1 MKRLFVFL
9 IIIISQSVF
18 SQENLM
24 QKKIHSQLKI
34 PFNRFTYN
42 YINEID
48 NDSVY
53 SSLKPVHYFEINS
66 NALISDYKNL
76 ELHKKTW
83 FGRKLFDEH
92 FFAIDKD
99 DYFITIDPI
108 IDLQLGKDN
117 LSEYKYQFQNTR
129 GIRVEGALGK
139 QFSFSST
146 ILENWARFPKFLDRY
161 AWIHHP
167 PTIPGFG
174 LNKSENRKFEDYPY
188 AEGYI
193 AYKPSKYFFFELGH
207 GKHFIGEGYR
217 SLFLSDNAPNYPYFK
232 IEATFWKVKYSTMW
246 TAFQDVS
253 DEYKS
258 NGVYKKK
265 FSATH
270 YIDWHALP
278 KLHLGFFETVIWYNE
293 NKRGFDVNFL
303 NPLIFFKTVEYEAGS
318 NASNTILGLDGSY
331 KLPYNIK
338 VYGQLVLDEMTTSK
352 FFGDSGYWAN
362 KFGYQIGIKSK
373 KAFNISHLFI
383 RMEYNTVRPYTFGH
397 NMRITN
403 YSHFYQ
409 PIAHPFGAN
418 FKEKLLEIQYRYKR
432 WYASNLFIS
441 AKKGFD
447 FDDTYHYGGDINAY
461 IYRTYIGDSHHTLQ
475 GNLASLTQDNFEAG
489 YLINPATNLKIF
501 GGIIFRHTN
510 IDQEIRLIKNE
521 TTKYIYFGIRTNL
534 WNTHNDIF

>member
-1 MKRLFVFL
+1 MKKLFLFIVVIVL
-9 IIIISQSVF
+9 QSGF
-18 SQENLM
+18 SQENIVH
-24 QKKIHSQLKI
+24 KKLKSQLKI
-34 PFNRFTYN
+34 PFNRFIYN
-42 YINEID
+42 QID
-48 NDSVY
+48 ENDSLY
-53 SSLKPVHYFEINS
+53 DGLKPIHFFEIS
-66 NALISDYKNL
+66 NKIEEKYRNL
-76 ELHKKTW
+76 KLNKKSW

-92 FFAIDKD
+92 FFAINKD
-99 DYFITIDPI
+99 DYFITIDPV

-117 LSEYKYQFQNTR
+117 LSQYKYQFQNTR

-146 ILENWARFPKFLDRY
+146 LLENWARFPKFLDRY

-167 PTIPGFG
+167 PTIPGYG
-174 LNKSENRKFEDYPY
+174 LNKSEDRKFEDYPY

-207 GKHFIGEGYR
+207 GKHFIGNGYR
-217 SLFLSDNAPNYPYFK
+217 SLLLSDNAPNYPYFK
-232 IEATFWKVKYSTMW
+232 VEATFWKVKYTTFW
-246 TAFQDVS
+246 TAYQDIS

-331 KLPYNIK
+331 KLPYNLKI
-338 VYGQLVLDEMTTSK
+338 YGQLVIDEMTTGK
-352 FFGDSGYWAN
+352 FFGESGYWAN
-362 KFGYQIGIKSK
+362 KFGYQLGIKSYK
-373 KAFNISHLFI
+373 PFNINNLFT
-383 RMEYNTVRPYTFGH
+383 RLEYNTVRPYTYAHGK
-397 NMRITN
+397 RIVN
-403 YSHFYQ
+403 YSHDYQ
-409 PIAHPFGAN
+409 SLAHPFGAN
-418 FKEKLLEIQYRYKR
+418 FKEMLFEIQYRYKR
-432 WYASNLFIS
+432 WYATNLFIS

-461 IYRTYIGDSHHTLQ
+461 IFNTDRGDSHHTLQ
-475 GNLASLTQDNFEAG
+475 GNQATLMQNNLEAG
-489 YLINPATNLKIF
+489 YIINPATNLKIF
-501 GGIIFRHTN
+501 GGIIYRKTN

-521 TTKYIYFGIRTNL
+521 TTKYFYFGIRTYL
-534 WNTHNDIF
+534 WDNHNSLF